1 MNTGGCHC
9 GMDGEPHFPLRRTTP
24 RSTHATQY
32 TRAGRAGGL
41 LYLEPVVEAELMESA
56 ELFRDDFTRS
66 YDERSVW
73 TWATYEAPPVLNL
86 NLRGLFSRTDLMSL
100 AAAGAEPDDIV
111 DFVWYG
117 REDRLV

>member
-56 ELFRDDFTRS
+56 ELFRDDLTRS
-66 YDERSVW
+66 LDGEELVSVFVFW
-73 TWATYEAPPVLNL
+73 GGLATSL
-86 NLRGLFSRTDLMSL
+86 GLHGACPGAL
-100 AAAGAEPDDIV
+100 AM
-111 DFVWYG
+111 
-117 REDRLV
+117 